1 MSLIWDRINLR
12 KVLDHRVEPDEVEE
26 AFEDPRRLIRRTRS
40 LQGVRRYQMIAQ
52 TASGR
57 YLRVIF
63 EQLPEGIRVTTA
75 FDADDG
81 DHRRYRQ
88 RGK

>member
-1 MSLIWDRINLR
+1 MNLIWDRINLR
-12 KVLDHRVEPDEVEE
+12 KVIDHRVEPDEVEE
-26 AFEDPRRLIRRTRS
+26 AFDDRRRLVRRTRS
-40 LQGVRRYQMIAQ
+40 EGQVRRYQMIAQ

-75 FDADDG
+75 FDADDR
-81 DHRRYRQ
+81 DYRRYQQ